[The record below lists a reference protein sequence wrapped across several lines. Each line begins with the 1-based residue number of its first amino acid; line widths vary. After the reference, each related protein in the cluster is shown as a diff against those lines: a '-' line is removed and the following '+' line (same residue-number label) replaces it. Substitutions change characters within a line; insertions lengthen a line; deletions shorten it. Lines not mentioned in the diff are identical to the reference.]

1 MKLKEFINEYKAYQ
15 KAEQEITKWVEETYP
30 GLSMD
35 YSGTTAEV
43 VQIDE
48 NANYPAEQVPKIVE
62 VINLKI
68 DEILEKHEEEI
79 YIAEKLTL
87 IWRRHPMFNPEIES
101 IEELKKN
108 QKFLKYFKE
117 LKFYPNKKQKGG
129 LNGKRK
135 RQIFNSF
142 QFRKRAPF

>member
-1 MKLKEFINEYKAYQ
+1 MVKEKIMKLKEFINEYKAYQ
-15 KAEQEITKWVEETYP
+15 KAEKEITAWVEKTYP

-35 YSGTTAEV
+35 YSGNIAEV

-48 NANYPAEQVPKIVE
+48 NVEYSEEQVPKIVE
-62 VINLKI
+62 VINIKI

-87 IWRRHPMFNPEIES
+87 IWKRHPNINIEVES
-101 IEELKKN
+101 IEDLKKN
-108 QKFLKYFKE
+108 PKFLKYFKE
-117 LKFYPNKKQKGG
+117 LNPARKKKKRGG

-135 RQIFNSF
+135 R
-142 QFRKRAPF
+142 